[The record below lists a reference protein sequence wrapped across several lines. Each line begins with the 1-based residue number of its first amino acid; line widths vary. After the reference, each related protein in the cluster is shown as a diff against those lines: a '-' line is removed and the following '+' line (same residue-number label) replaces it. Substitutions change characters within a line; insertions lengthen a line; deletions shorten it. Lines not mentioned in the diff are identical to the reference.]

1 MKNILQL
8 TIFFACFLQTTIL
21 FSQAKNIAQ
30 RLGYEKD
37 AKLLIIHADDIG
49 MAHSVNSATIKA
61 FEKSGINSASI
72 MVPCPWFPEIATYA
86 KENPQLDFGL
96 HLTVNSEWKNYR
108 WDGVLPAT
116 EIPSLLDTNGFL
128 HSTGEE
134 LLKNANAKEIEKE
147 LDAQVQRA
155 IAFGINPTHLDS
167 HMWVLF
173 SKKDFF
179 QAYLNVAE
187 KYRLPVFIP
196 EYAANIFPDLL
207 DKTNGKQL
215 VMKNIIA
222 LDKFIPTEKWQEY
235 YLDRIKTIPP
245 GLNELIVHLAYD
257 DIEMQAATIDY
268 KDFGAVWRQN
278 DLNMVLGEE
287 FQDAIKNNNIK
298 LVTWRE
304 INSVLQENK

>member
-1 MKNILQL
+1 
-8 TIFFACFLQTTIL
+8 
-21 FSQAKNIAQ
+21 
-30 RLGYEKD
+30 
-37 AKLLIIHADDIG
+37 

-116 EIPSLLDTNGFL
+116 EIPSLLDKNGFF

-134 LLKNANAKEIEKE
+134 LLKNANAEEIEKE
-147 LDAQVQRA
+147 LNAQVQRA

-173 SKKDFF
+173 SKKEFF
-179 QAYLNVAE
+179 EAYLNVAK
-187 KYRLPVFIP
+187 KYELPVFIP
-196 EYAANIFPDLL
+196 EYAANIYPDLL

-222 LDKFIPTEKWQEY
+222 LDKFIPTENWKKY
-235 YLDRIKTIPP
+235 YIDRIDSIQS

-257 DIEMQAATIDY
+257 DIEMQAATINH

-278 DLNMVLGEE
+278 DLNMVLGEN
-287 FQDAIKNNNIK
+287 FQAAIKKNNIK

-304 INSVLQENK
+304 INSVLQEL

>member
-1 MKNILQL
+1 MAQL
-8 TIFFACFLQTTIL
+8 
-21 FSQAKNIAQ
+21 
-30 RLGYEKD
+30 LGYKKD

-49 MAHSVNSATIKA
+49 MAHSVNAATIKA

-116 EIPSLLDTNGFL
+116 EIPSLLDKNGFL

-134 LLKNANAKEIEKE
+134 LLKYANAQEIEKE
-147 LDAQVQRA
+147 LNAQVQRA
-155 IAFGINPTHLDS
+155 MAFGINPTHLDS

-173 SKKDFF
+173 SKKEFF

-196 EYAANIFPDLL
+196 EYAANIFPDLV

-222 LDKFIPTEKWQEY
+222 LDKFIPSENWQKY
-235 YLDRIKTIPP
+235 YIDRIDAIQA

-257 DIEMQAATIDY
+257 DIEIQAATINH
-268 KDFGAVWRQN
+268 KDFGATWRQN
-278 DLNMVLGEE
+278 DLNMVLGED
-287 FQDAIKNNNIK
+287 FQTAIKKNNIK

-304 INSVLQENK
+304 INSVLQENN